1 MQYDVPGLEPP
12 QHISRV
18 INPSWNRPNPSN
30 QVSKFQILKFAFH
43 GIKYWSCADLLGLFL
58 SSLGL
63 APNGA
68 TKRNFFLPLTAVYG
82 RWCEKLCP
90 TQPPV
95 VFQCTWCERNDQ
107 ATRFFLGA
115 SRSGYQAPPATTGT
129 WRHVLNKA
137 RFYVLD
143 AAELLN
149 LAGWS
154 LAWSPRIRDSGRR
167 SSRFGY
173 CGETYPFRILLR
185 FVFHLL
191 FSHLKNANVAQ
202 RAQLPRQGLRASS
215 Q

>member
-82 RWCEKLCP
+82 RWCQELCP
-90 TQPPV
+90 TRPAV
-95 VFQCTWCERNDQ
+95 VFQCTWSQRNGERI
-107 ATRFFLGA
+107 RFFPGA
-115 SRSGYQAPPATTGT
+115 SRSGYQESSNIGP
-129 WRHVLNKA
+129 WEYVLGKA

-143 AAELLN
+143 AAELLS

-154 LAWSPRIRDSGRR
+154 LIRSPRTLISGP
-167 SSRFGY
+167 SASRFGA
-173 CGETYPFRILLR
+173 CGETYPFRILLK
-185 FVFHLL
+185 FV
-191 FSHLKNANVAQ
+191 SHSMFLHSKNANVAQ
-202 RAQLPRQGLRASS
+202 RA
-215 Q
+215 